1 MEIGEDVT
9 RNNEGVLPAHSV
21 AVGGRLC
28 QFVEGWKRITNDPY
42 VLSIVANGYRL
53 PGTQGIWRVAP
64 SYRLKTTETPHRR
77 FSLSHAHHKLSAEY
91 RQKGRLSVQNKSA
104 GCVLSCTYTSGQQ
117 EVPTFCLRKQGISV
131 SSTSLR
137 SEHCPQGIYLPG
149 TYSVQLTSIVRGFR

>member
-1 MEIGEDVT
+1 MISQRVTEDSGNVSASEE
-9 RNNEGVLPAHSV
+9 RNLRNISRHSRVL
-21 AVGGRLC
+21 L
-28 QFVEGWKRITNDPY
+28 ERI
-42 VLSIVANGYRL
+42 

-117 EVPTFCLRKQGISV
+117 EVPTFCLRKNKVYQFRVLPFGLNTAPKVFTCLAHTVCSLPPLSEDFGNSV
-131 SSTSLR
+131 SR
-137 SEHCPQGIYLPG
+137 
-149 TYSVQLTSIVRGFR
+149 